1 MTQVALLYPIVMKK
15 KGLPFTI
22 GEQYEL
28 HEFELVEVETV
39 LIGDYEY
46 DVYRCSKKLFDSL
59 ELDGLIDVKL
69 YYNAD
74 ILARV
79 DYYFKFDHLALIS
92 KNQLPSGKGNIQF
105 IVNLYDGCCV
115 IIAGLKYKF
124 IFNSG

>member
-1 MTQVALLYPIVMKK
+1 MKK
-15 KGLPFTI
+15 KKLPFTI

-28 HEFELVEVETV
+28 HEFELDEVETV

-59 ELDGLIDVKL
+59 ELDGLMDVKL

-79 DYYFKFDHLALIS
+79 DYYFKFDYVALIS
-92 KNQLPSGKGNIQF
+92 KVQLLSGKGNIQF